1 MGAQTDLGAYKK
13 SLQDWALNLGPLIG
27 YLIVEIPPSSFLK
40 RVGMPD
46 FLLS

>member
-13 SLQDWALNLGPLIG
+13 SLQDWALNLGPLG